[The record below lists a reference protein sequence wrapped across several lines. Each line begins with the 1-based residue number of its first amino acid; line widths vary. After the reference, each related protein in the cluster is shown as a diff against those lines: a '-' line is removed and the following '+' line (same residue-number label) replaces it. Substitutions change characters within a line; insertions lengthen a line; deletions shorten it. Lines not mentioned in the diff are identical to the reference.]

1 MPTGQDLGDITYTYT
16 TGTGNVY
23 RWTGELPTITADDIV
38 PATITIDAGEI
49 TIDAGDANIGTDT
62 PLNGYTVIGHQDE
75 TRWSPDTGLWIN
87 THDEEIKDL
96 KEEIEHLKADNKRL
110 MEMFDKLTAKEWSEL
125 QETEDA
131 NSSNDRQNG
140 AE

>member
-1 MPTGQDLGDITYTYT
+1 MPTGQDLGENVTYTYT
-16 TGTGNVY
+16 TDDGNVY
-23 RWTGELPTITADDIV
+23 RWTRELPTITADDVI
-38 PATITIDAGEI
+38 PATITINAD
-49 TIDAGDANIGTDT
+49 DANIGTDT
-62 PLNGYTVIGHQDE
+62 LPNSYTVIGHQAE
-75 TRWSPDTGLWIN
+75 THWSPDTGLWIN

-96 KEEIEHLKADNKRL
+96 KEEIECLKADNKRL

-131 NSSNDRQNG
+131 DSSNDRQSD

>member
-1 MPTGQDLGDITYTYT
+1 MPTGQDLDNITYTYT
-16 TGTGNVY
+16 TDDGNVY
-23 RWTGELPTITADDIV
+23 RWTSELPTITADDIT
-38 PATITIDAGEI
+38 PATI

-62 PLNGYTVIGHQDE
+62 PPIDYTVIGHQAE
-75 TRWSPDTGLWIN
+75 TRWGPDTGLWIN

-96 KEEIEHLKADNKRL
+96 KEEMEHLKADNKRL

-131 NSSNDRQNG
+131 NSSNDRQSD

>member
-1 MPTGQDLGDITYTYT
+1 M
-16 TGTGNVY
+16 
-23 RWTGELPTITADDIV
+23 PTITADDIA
-38 PATITIDAGEI
+38 PATI

-62 PLNGYTVIGHQDE
+62 PLNGYAVIGHQAE

-131 NSSNDRQNG
+131 SNRNDRQSG

>member
-1 MPTGQDLGDITYTYT
+1 MPTGQDLGNITYTYT
-16 TGTGNVY
+16 TDDGNVY
-23 RWTGELPTITADDIV
+23 RWTGELPTITADDIT
-38 PATITIDAGEI
+38 PATITIDAG
-49 TIDAGDANIGTDT
+49 DVGIGTDT
-62 PLNGYTVIGHQDE
+62 TPNSYTVIGHQAE
-75 TRWSPDTGLWIN
+75 THWSPDTGLWIN

-96 KEEIEHLKADNKRL
+96 KEEMEHLKADNKRL

-131 NSSNDRQNG
+131 NSSNDRQSD

>member
-1 MPTGQDLGDITYTYT
+1 MPTGQDHLGENLTYTYT
-16 TGTGNVY
+16 TDDGNTY
-23 RWTGELPTITADDIV
+23 RWTGELPTVTADDIV
-38 PATITIDAGEI
+38 PATLTIDAESVG
-49 TIDAGDANIGTDT
+49 AGTDFM
-62 PLNGYTVIGHQDE
+62 PGSYTVIGHQAE
-75 TRWSPDTGLWIN
+75 THWSPDTGLWIN

-131 NSSNDRQNG
+131 DSSNDRQSD

>member
-1 MPTGQDLGDITYTYT
+1 MPTRQDLGDITYTYT
-16 TGTGNVY
+16 TDDGNVY
-23 RWTGELPTITADDIV
+23 RWTGELPTITAGDIA
-38 PATITIDAGEI
+38 PATITIDA
-49 TIDAGDANIGTDT
+49 DAVGVDTDT
-62 PLNGYTVIGHQDE
+62 LPNSYTVIGHQAE
-75 TRWSPDTGLWIN
+75 THWSPDTGLWIN

-131 NSSNDRQNG
+131 DNSNDRQSG

>member
-1 MPTGQDLGDITYTYT
+1 MPTGQDLGENITYTYT
-16 TGTGNVY
+16 TDDGNVY

-38 PATITIDAGEI
+38 PGTI
-49 TIDAGDANIGTDT
+49 TIDAGDAGIGTDML
-62 PLNGYTVIGHQDE
+62 PNSYTVIGHQAE
-75 TRWSPDTGLWIN
+75 THWSPDTGLWVN

-131 NSSNDRQNG
+131 DSSNDRQSD

>member
-1 MPTGQDLGDITYTYT
+1 MPTGQDLGNITYTYT
-16 TGTGNVY
+16 TDDDNVY
-23 RWTGELPTITADDIV
+23 RWTGELPTITADDIA
-38 PATITIDAGEI
+38 PATITIDAG
-49 TIDAGDANIGTDT
+49 DVGIGTDS
-62 PLNGYTVIGHQDE
+62 PPNSYTVIGHQAE
-75 TRWSPDTGLWIN
+75 TRWSQDTGLWID

-96 KEEIEHLKADNKRL
+96 KEEMEHLKADNKRL

-131 NSSNDRQNG
+131 NSSNDRQSG

>member
-16 TGTGNVY
+16 TDDGNVY
-23 RWTGELPTITADDIV
+23 RWTGELPTITADDIA
-38 PATITIDAGEI
+38 PATITIDAG
-49 TIDAGDANIGTDT
+49 GVGIGTDA
-62 PLNGYTVIGHQDE
+62 PPNDYTVIRHQAE

-96 KEEIEHLKADNKRL
+96 KEEMEHLKADNKRL

-131 NSSNDRQNG
+131 NSSNDRQSG